1 MGVSIRSA
9 TAPIEVRRLG
19 TVDYEKA
26 WELQRE
32 LADARVAGG
41 PDTLLLL
48 QHPSV
53 YTAGR
58 RTLPDGAARSTTPL
72 SSTPTGAARSP
83 GTGPDSWSAIRSS
96 AWPNR
101 WMW

>member
-1 MGVSIRSA
+1 MSSIRSSA
-9 TAPIEVRRLG
+9 AAVEVRALD
-19 TVDYEKA
+19 TLDYLSA

-48 QHPSV
+48 EHPSV

-58 RTLPDGAARSTTPL
+58 RTEAHERPHDGTPVVDTDGADLALRDGSSPKSRS
-72 SSTPTGAARSP
+72 R
-83 GTGPDSWSAIRSS
+83 
-96 AWPNR
+96 
-101 WMW
+101 